1 MVHAKASPELNRMSD
16 LSLRLHRSRLN
27 PQIGRHAMS
36 RILTIT
42 ISALLLAGCSGT
54 ADTYNRSAMPKAA
67 SGLQQETVGCNA
79 KWTAKEFK
87 TYSEWQA
94 CQLTAERGFVRT
106 INLTRMD
113 AFEVY
118 AADMQKLAAD
128 RDAHRVTDRQVRSRA
143 NDIQWRFLAD
153 CGCKPQRASY
163 FTDLAYP
170 SGWPVPDDHMP
181 SGNLSQ
187 SH

>member
-1 MVHAKASPELNRMSD
+1 
-16 LSLRLHRSRLN
+16 
-27 PQIGRHAMS
+27 MS

-42 ISALLLAGCSGT
+42 ISAFMLASC
-54 ADTYNRSAMPKAA
+54 APTYDGSAMPKAA
-67 SGLQQETVGCNA
+67 SGLQQETVGCKA

-94 CQLTAERGFVRT
+94 CQLTAERGFARA
-106 INLTRMD
+106 IALTKMD

-128 RDAHRVTDRQVRSRA
+128 RDAHRVTDREVRSRA
-143 NDIQWRFLAD
+143 NDTYSRFLVD
-153 CGCKPQRASY
+153 CSCKPERKHPQFPVNFAS
-163 FTDLAYP
+163 FDGGP
-170 SGWPVPDDHMP
+170 PPDDHMP

-187 SH
+187 PH

>member
-1 MVHAKASPELNRMSD
+1 MN
-16 LSLRLHRSRLN
+16 
-27 PQIGRHAMS
+27 

-42 ISALLLAGCSGT
+42 ISALLLAGCAGT

-153 CGCKPQRASY
+153 CGCKPERQQGSPLGIDYSAHYSNGSALGPY
-163 FTDLAYP
+163 AGD
-170 SGWPVPDDHMP
+170 GMP
-181 SGNLSQ
+181 SGNLLQ
-187 SH
+187 PH

>member
-1 MVHAKASPELNRMSD
+1 
-16 LSLRLHRSRLN
+16 
-27 PQIGRHAMS
+27 MS

-42 ISALLLAGCSGT
+42 ISAFMLASC
-54 ADTYNRSAMPKAA
+54 APTYDESAMPKAA
-67 SGLQQETVGCNA
+67 SGLQQETVGCKA

-94 CQLTAERGFVRT
+94 CQLTAERGFARA
-106 INLTRMD
+106 IALTKMD

-118 AADMQKLAAD
+118 AADMQALAAD

-143 NDIQWRFLAD
+143 NEIYWRFLAD

-163 FTDLAYP
+163 FTAELANP

-187 SH
+187 PH

>member
-1 MVHAKASPELNRMSD
+1 MKL
-16 LSLRLHRSRLN
+16 
-27 PQIGRHAMS
+27 
-36 RILTIT
+36 ILT
-42 ISALLLAGCSGT
+42 ISALMLAGCAGT
-54 ADTYNRSAMPKAA
+54 TDTYNKSAMPNAA
-67 SGLQQETVGCNA
+67 SGLQQETVGCKA
-79 KWTAKEFK
+79 RWTAKEFK

-143 NDIQWRFLAD
+143 TDIQWRFLAD
-153 CGCKPQRASY
+153 CGCKPERAPS
-163 FTDLAYP
+163 FTANFASFGG
-170 SGWPVPDDHMP
+170 SGPFGGSGSLVGPYAGDNIS
-181 SGNLSQ
+181 SGNPAHPENIPRSN
-187 SH
+187 